1 MAIAINSEYTGNNK
15 KTRMGEFSFE
25 LPAKDVFTIM
35 ELGRVSKVFG
45 KQNLEMGNKNAH
57 FNKQKISLGRR
68 EGWNRILWALAIA

>member
-45 KQNLEMGNKNAH
+45 KPSFA
-57 FNKQKISLGRR
+57 
-68 EGWNRILWALAIA
+68 